1 MGSQPR
7 NDGIDDGS
15 AYAAASWARFN
26 GEVSDDLLRA
36 VCAAFALVSAADG
49 SVSASEID
57 RFANVLAES
66 ARAFPKLDLDKVD
79 GPFRQLC
86 QALLSDPEPGRRQVL
101 AEVASINDDRLKAA
115 LVYEAA
121 RIAMEAD
128 GRTLASEEAALAEI
142 GEALGLPRGHTRQH
156 TAR

>member
-1 MGSQPR
+1 MSSQNR

-15 AYAAASWARFN
+15 AYAEASWARFDD
-26 GEVSDDLLRA
+26 EVSDDLLRA

-49 SVSASEID
+49 SVSVSEIE
-57 RFANVLAES
+57 RFAKVLAES

-86 QALLSDPEPGRRQVL
+86 QALLSDPEPGRRHVL
-101 AEVASINDDRLKAA
+101 AEVAVVKDDRLKAA

-121 RIAMEAD
+121 RIAIEAD
-128 GRTLASEEAALAEI
+128 GRTLASEKTALAEI
-142 GEALGLPRGHTRQH
+142 GDALGLPREHMRQH
-156 TAR
+156 TA